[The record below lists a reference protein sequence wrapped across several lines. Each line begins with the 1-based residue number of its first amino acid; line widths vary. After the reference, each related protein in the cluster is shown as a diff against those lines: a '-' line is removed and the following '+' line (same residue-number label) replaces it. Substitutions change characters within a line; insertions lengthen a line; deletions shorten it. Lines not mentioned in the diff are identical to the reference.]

1 MAPFLLPTMFL
12 LGFGLNPFASGLLIV
27 PLFAGS
33 LGMKI
38 VMTRLL
44 RRYGFRR
51 VLLVNGTL
59 TTLTIVGCAALT
71 PLTPYTVIV
80 IVLFASGLTRS
91 QQFSALTRRRSPT
104 CPPSR
109 RAPNTL
115 ANVVQQLTFGFGVN
129 RRGRGGASRLAAES

>member
-1 MAPFLLPTMFL
+1 
-12 LGFGLNPFASGLLIV
+12 
-27 PLFAGS
+27 
-33 LGMKI
+33 MKI

-91 QQFSALTRRRSPT
+91 QQFSALNSPAFADVPSEQTGAEYLGERRPAVDIWVWRQPPRPRRCISPR
-104 CPPSR
+104 C
-109 RAPNTL
+109 
-115 ANVVQQLTFGFGVN
+115 
-129 RRGRGGASRLAAES
+129 